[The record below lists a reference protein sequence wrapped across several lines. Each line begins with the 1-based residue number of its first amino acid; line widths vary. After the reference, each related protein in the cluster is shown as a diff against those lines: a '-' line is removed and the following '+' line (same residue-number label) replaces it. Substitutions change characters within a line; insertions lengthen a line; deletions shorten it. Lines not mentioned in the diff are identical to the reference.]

1 MVLATARAGI
11 AMTKYLFAFLL
22 LLLSANAT
30 VAAGVDSLIGRWCGE
45 SSDYTFHTDGL
56 DVTGHNGGIKTLPI
70 AKIELRK
77 ESINIRWT
85 DGTNTVFR
93 LDEDH
98 RTLIQL
104 PNLDN
109 SGEPE
114 GDMGPR
120 REFHRC

>member
-1 MVLATARAGI
+1 
-11 AMTKYLFAFLL
+11 MTKYLFAFLL

-30 VAAGVDSLIGRWCGE
+30 VAAGVDSQIGRWCGE

-104 PNLDN
+104 PNVDN